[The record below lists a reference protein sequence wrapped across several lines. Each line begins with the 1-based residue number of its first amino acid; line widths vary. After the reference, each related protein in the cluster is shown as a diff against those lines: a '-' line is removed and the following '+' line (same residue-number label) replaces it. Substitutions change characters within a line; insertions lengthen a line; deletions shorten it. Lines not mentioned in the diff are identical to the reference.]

1 MRETLS
7 RRYFASI
14 AAGVLTLTGC
24 GSEGAPAKSVAS
36 PATPPNEVPAALD
49 KSAEAELAYAIELQV
64 SGNPVPVREDRKFR
78 SGDLFRFVFR
88 PEFDAHVYMVARGPR
103 QANYTVLYPGER
115 ASAPNP
121 IPAGEKVTVPNTDV
135 GWLHMDNE
143 KGDENL
149 LLIAATSPLA
159 EFAGMGTT
167 VEREAFESRLAEVER
182 QHHPASY
189 RRFEDGDWVKLF
201 AAKGKDSLAIVLR
214 IPLLHQ

>member
-1 MRETLS
+1 MAGS
-7 RRYFASI
+7 RSHRFLAVAGLLFA
-14 AAGVLTLTGC
+14 AL
-24 GSEGAPAKSVAS
+24 
-36 PATPPNEVPAALD
+36 PAAAQTGAVPQRRGLD
-49 KSAEAELAYAIELQV
+49 TITSSPSAYAIELQV

-121 IPAGEKVTVPNTDV
+121 IPAGEKVTVPNADI

-149 LLIAATSPLA
+149 ILIASTAPLA

-167 VEREAFESRLAEVER
+167 VEREDFESRLAEVER

-201 AAKGKDSLAIVLR
+201 AAKGKESLAIVLR

>member
-1 MRETLS
+1 MAGS
-7 RRYFASI
+7 RSHRFLAVAGLLFA
-14 AAGVLTLTGC
+14 AL
-24 GSEGAPAKSVAS
+24 
-36 PATPPNEVPAALD
+36 PAAAQTGAVPQRRGLD
-49 KSAEAELAYAIELQV
+49 TITSSPSAYAIELQV
-64 SGNPVPVREDRKFR
+64 SGNPVQVREDRKFR

-88 PEFDAHVYMVARGPR
+88 PEFDTHVYMVAREPR
-103 QANYTVLYPGER
+103 QANYTVRYPGDR

-143 KGDENL
+143 KGDDTL
-149 LLIAATSPLA
+149 ILIASTAPLA

-167 VEREAFESRLAEVER
+167 VEREDFESRLAEVER

-201 AAKGKDSLAIVLR
+201 AAKGKESLAIVLR

>member
-1 MRETLS
+1 MYIQPRKGVFVSGS
-7 RRYFASI
+7 RSHRFLAVAGLLFA
-14 AAGVLTLTGC
+14 AL
-24 GSEGAPAKSVAS
+24 P
-36 PATPPNEVPAALD
+36 PAAQSGAVPQRSGLD
-49 KSAEAELAYAIELQV
+49 TITSSPSAYAIELQV
-64 SGNPVPVREDRKFR
+64 SGNPVQVREDRKFR

-88 PEFDAHVYMVARGPR
+88 PEFDAHVYMVARWPR

-121 IPAGEKVTVPNTDV
+121 IPAGEKVTVPNADI

-159 EFAGMGTT
+159 EFAGMATT

-201 AAKGKDSLAIVLR
+201 AAKGKESLAIVLR